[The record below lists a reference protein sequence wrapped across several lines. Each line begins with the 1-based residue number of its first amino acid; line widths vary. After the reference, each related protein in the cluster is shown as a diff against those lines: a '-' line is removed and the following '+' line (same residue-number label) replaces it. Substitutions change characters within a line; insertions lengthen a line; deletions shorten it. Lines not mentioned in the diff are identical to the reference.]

1 MTIKN
6 ICLFAC
12 THQIYS
18 LNTQVRMPVGTIV
31 FHGRLIDTLTLNFVH
46 LGRHSVA
53 AGRDIKSSFNGI
65 NLHNKNH
72 REGFYA
78 AA

>member
-1 MTIKN
+1 MKN

-12 THQIYS
+12 THQTFS
-18 LNTQVRMPVGTIV
+18 LIKQVRMPAGPIV
-31 FHGRLIDTLTLNFVH
+31 CHGRLIDTLTRNFVH
-46 LGRHSVA
+46 LGRHLVA

-65 NLHNKNH
+65 KLYSKNH